1 MLQYFSVAV
10 SNICKYMYVSE
21 SMPYVT
27 HVLQIV
33 KKNKAKKNYKLKN
46 LKLMTFPIRYAGEKK
61 NIYIRLS
68 YV

>member
-1 MLQYFSVAV
+1 
-10 SNICKYMYVSE
+10 MYVSE